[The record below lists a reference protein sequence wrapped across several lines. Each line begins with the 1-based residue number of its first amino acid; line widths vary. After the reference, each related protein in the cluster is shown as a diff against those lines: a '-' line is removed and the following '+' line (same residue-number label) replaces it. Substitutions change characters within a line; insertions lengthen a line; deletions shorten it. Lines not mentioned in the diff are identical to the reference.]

1 MKEQRGRLVSRNRQ
15 HSPANLQ
22 VFSVNF
28 ARKKEMD
35 ARVQLFNAYTPKW
48 GEGGQNACAFAG
60 MDSGRGFLR
69 EIDVQ
74 MH

>member
-1 MKEQRGRLVSRNRQ
+1 M
-15 HSPANLQ
+15 
-22 VFSVNF
+22 NF